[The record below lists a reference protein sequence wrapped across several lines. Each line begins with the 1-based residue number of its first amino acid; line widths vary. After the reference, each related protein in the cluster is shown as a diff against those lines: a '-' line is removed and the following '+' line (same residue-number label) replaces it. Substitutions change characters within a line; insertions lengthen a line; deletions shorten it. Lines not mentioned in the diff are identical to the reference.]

1 MEYLKMLLEAALTHY
16 SQSPSTT
23 LSPLLYLATVYS
35 EEI

>member
-23 LSPLLYLATVYS
+23 LSPLLHLATVYS